1 MLKETPLTKASFV
14 VADVETTGLSAQKE
28 RIIEIALV
36 KVENL
41 KVVEK
46 FSTLINPQRTIPP
59 FITSFTGIS
68 DEDVEFAP
76 IFYKVK
82 DKILEAFEDSIL
94 VTHNL
99 PFDYSFIKNEFR
111 LAGENFEPIASLCT
125 LKLSRKI
132 FPNLKSKSLGSVAS
146 FLKIRN
152 PNSHRALSDA
162 ETTARIL
169 IKIIKRLKKEE
180 GIETVADLLAFQDGI
195 SPSNNL
201 KIKPELRDDFYSFP
215 NAPGIYYFLNNKN
228 QIIYIG
234 KAKSL
239 RDRIKSYFLKNT
251 ERKIKKIISQA
262 KSLRHIITN
271 SELTALLL
279 EAESIKRQKP
289 KHNKMLKNY
298 GSKYF
303 IRINKNEG
311 APCVEITN
319 KFDLDGNDYFG
330 LFHSRR
336 IAESVVNF
344 INKTF
349 AIRECNL
356 KEYLKG
362 RACFLYEIN
371 RCTAPCLGL
380 QFNIQKHNEE
390 LNEVY
395 KFLFGENQSAMTRL
409 LNKMKQYS
417 SKQEY
422 EKAAEIK
429 ILVDYLINEISKTSL
444 LAEPINSAKVLI
456 EINSGFSQNFSYDND
471 YLLLLEGRVYIKGY
485 IYDDKNNFD
494 QALDDYFN
502 QTILTKPFPTDEDLE
517 KLKVTLN
524 WLVKNRNRVKV
535 YYLKDYL
542 NKEDLFKA
550 LSFPQGA
557 YVENTIRIESEY
569 DYNI

>member
-1 MLKETPLTKASFV
+1 MLKETPVTKTSFV
-14 VADVETTGLSAQKE
+14 VADVETTGLSASRE

-41 KVVEK
+41 QIVEK
-46 FSTLINPQRTIPP
+46 FSTLINPQKAIPP

-68 DEDVEFAP
+68 DEDVEFSP
-76 IFYKVK
+76 VFHQIKN
-82 DKILEAFEDSIL
+82 KILEIIEDSVL
-94 VTHNL
+94 VAHNL
-99 PFDYSFIKNEFR
+99 PFDYSFIGNEFK
-111 LAGENFEPIASLCT
+111 LVGEKFDTVASICT

-132 FPNLKSKSLGSVAS
+132 FPSLKSKSLGSVAS
-146 FLKIRN
+146 HLRIKN

-169 IKIIKRLKKEE
+169 IKIIKKLKKEA
-180 GIETVADLLAFQDGI
+180 GIDTIGDLLAYQDGI
-195 SPSNNL
+195 QVVNNL
-201 KIKPELRDDFYSFP
+201 EIKPELKEDFYNFP

-239 RDRIKSYFLKNT
+239 RERIKSYFLKNSD
-251 ERKIKKIISQA
+251 RKIKKIIAQA
-262 KSLRHIITN
+262 KRLHHIITN

-311 APCVEITN
+311 APFLDITN
-319 KFDLDGNDYFG
+319 KFDFDGNDYFG
-330 LFHSRR
+330 LYHSRR
-336 IAESVVNF
+336 IAESIVNF
-344 INKTF
+344 LNKTF

-356 KEYLKG
+356 KEFFKSK
-362 RACFLYEIN
+362 ACFLYDIQ

-380 QFNIQKHNEE
+380 EYNIQKHNDE
-390 LNEVY
+390 LKEVY
-395 KFLFGENQSAMTRL
+395 NFLFGENQNAMNRL
-409 LNKMKQYS
+409 LNKMKYYS
-417 SKQEY
+417 SVKEY
-422 EKAAEIK
+422 EKAAEVK
-429 ILVDYLINEISKTSL
+429 QLVDFLLNEISKSSI

-456 EINSGFSQNFSYDND
+456 EISSAFEND
-471 YLLLLEGRVYIKGY
+471 YLLLIDGKVYIKGY
-485 IYDDKNNFD
+485 VYDNKNLFE
-494 QALDDYFN
+494 QALEDYFIN
-502 QTILTKPFPTDEDLE
+502 TILTKPLPSDEDLE

-524 WLVKNRNRVKV
+524 WLVKNRNKVKV
-535 YYLKDYL
+535 YYLKNYQS
-542 NKEDLFKA
+542 KEELFKS
-550 LSFPQGA
+550 LTNNQSYFK
-557 YVENTIRIESEY
+557 ENEIRLEPEY